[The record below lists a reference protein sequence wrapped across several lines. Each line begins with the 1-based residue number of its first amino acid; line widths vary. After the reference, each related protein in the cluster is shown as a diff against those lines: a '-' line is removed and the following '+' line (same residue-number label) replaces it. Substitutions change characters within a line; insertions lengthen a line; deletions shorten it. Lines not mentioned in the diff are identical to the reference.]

1 MMEKKIKFHLDE
13 SVERAIA
20 DSLRRREIDVTTTS
34 EVQFMGMFDEEHL
47 VFALG
52 QGRVVFTHDADF
64 LRLHRR
70 GVEHAGIVYCYQQ
83 SRSIGEI
90 VKALVR
96 IWEVQTFESMHQH
109 VELI

>member
-1 MMEKKIKFHLDE
+1 MMADKIKFHLDE

-20 DSLRRREIDVTTTS
+20 DGLRRREIDVTTTP
-34 EVQFMGMFDEEHL
+34 EVELMGVSDEEHL
-47 VFALG
+47 AFALG

-70 GVEHAGIVYCYQQ
+70 GAEHAGIVYCHQQ

-90 VKALVR
+90 VKSLVG
-96 IWEVQTFESMHQH
+96 IWEVQTSESMCQH
-109 VELI
+109 VEFI

>member
-1 MMEKKIKFHLDE
+1 MAEKIKCHLDE

-20 DSLRRREIDVTTTS
+20 DSLRRREIDVTATP
-34 EVQFMGMFDEEHL
+34 EVELMGVSDEEHL
-47 VFALG
+47 AFALG

-70 GVEHAGIVYCYQQ
+70 GVEHAGIVYCHQQ

-90 VKALVR
+90 VRALVR
-96 IWEVQTFESMHQH
+96 IWELQTSESMYQH
-109 VELI
+109 VEFI